1 MSDSPD
7 LSTRVGEELQA
18 FAAAQRER
26 LAPLG
31 PRLIPF
37 LAAASE
43 AAAGGKRLRA
53 AFCHAGWVVGGG
65 TGDDAAVARASAALE
80 WLQASA
86 LVHDD
91 VIDASL
97 TRRGNPSAY
106 AAFAIAH
113 RAAGWSGDP
122 DAYGTGAALLLGDL
136 LLSWSDEM
144 FRTSGFAPAV
154 VARATPYLDACKTE
168 VVSGQFLDLVGQA
181 IGESSVEEALRVV
194 RYKAAKYTVER
205 PLHLGAA
212 LAGVGQ
218 DTIDALSEYA
228 VPLGEAFQLRDDVL
242 GVFGDPAVTGKPAG
256 DDLRE
261 GKQTVLVAHA
271 YERATSEQRAALDGG
286 LGDPSLT
293 PEAVDR
299 LRDVMRDTGALARL
313 EEDIVALEDRASA
326 ALTHPRLAPY
336 AGLLSD
342 LATRAVRRS
351 A

>member
-1 MSDSPD
+1 MTASPD
-7 LSTRVGEELQA
+7 LATRVGDDLRT
-18 FAAAQRER
+18 FLAAQRER

-31 PRLIPF
+31 PRLDSF
-37 LAAASE
+37 LDAAEEAAS
-43 AAAGGKRLRA
+43 GGKRLRA

-65 TGDDAAVARASAALE
+65 TGDDVAVTRAAASLE

-91 VIDASL
+91 VIDASM
-97 TRRGNPSAY
+97 TRRGRPAAH

-113 RAAGWSGDP
+113 REAGWTGDP
-122 DAYGTGAALLLGDL
+122 DAYGTGAAILLGDL
-136 LLSWSDEM
+136 LLSWADEM

-154 VARATPYLDACKTE
+154 VARATPYLDTCKSE

-181 IGESSVEEALRVV
+181 IGESSVDEALRVV
-194 RYKAAKYTVER
+194 RYKSAKYTVER

-212 LAGVGQ
+212 LAGAGPETV
-218 DTIDALSEYA
+218 DALSAYA
-228 VPLGEAFQLRDDVL
+228 VPVGEAFQLRDDVL

-271 YERATSEQRAALDGG
+271 YARASLEQRAELDLG
-286 LGDPSLT
+286 LGDPDLT
-293 PEAVDR
+293 PAAVDR
-299 LRDVMRDTGALARL
+299 IRDVIRDTGALARL
-313 EEDIVALEDRASA
+313 EEDIADLEERAAA
-326 ALTHPRLAPY
+326 ALSLPPLAPH
-336 AGLLSD
+336 AATLSD
-342 LATRAVRRS
+342 LAARAVRRS